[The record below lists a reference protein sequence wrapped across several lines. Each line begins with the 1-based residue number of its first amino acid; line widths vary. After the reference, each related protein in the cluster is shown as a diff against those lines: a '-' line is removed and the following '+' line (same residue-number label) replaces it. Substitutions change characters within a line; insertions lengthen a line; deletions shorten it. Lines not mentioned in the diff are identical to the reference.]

1 MTKTV
6 KYFAHSSN
14 HAGSPWEPLKE
25 HLKCVAERAAQYAKI
40 FDAEDEARI
49 AGLWHDLG
57 KYSDVFIER
66 LRGEASGLDHW
77 SMGAVVALYEL
88 REKALAAALA
98 IQGHHIGLQEGS
110 AENIRE
116 ELNLSMLSE
125 VEKRSDQL
133 CLTEPD
139 WNLLLKRFADDG
151 FKAPS
156 PPSRSLYNLKAPHI
170 AAMLDVRMLFSA
182 LVDADYIETEAHF
195 EGDADGRKKYR
206 QVGPALQANQAS
218 KLIIEHI
225 TVLETKSSASREVQ
239 SVRRQLLEDC
249 LNSAAQPQGIFT
261 LTAPTGAGKTLA
273 MLAFAL
279 EHAKTHPEIRRVV
292 MVVPFLSIIE
302 QTAGVYRKLLEPH
315 FGPHYV
321 LEHHS
326 LADMGMVH
334 EEVARDR
341 DNEDEAKLTGRLLS
355 ENWDAPLVLTTS
367 VQFFESLFANRPGK
381 CRKLHRLANSII
393 LFDEVQTLPPRI
405 AVPSLASLS
414 RLSERYGCT
423 VVLSTATQPAFDH
436 LHEKVKTYA
445 IPGWK
450 PRTITSGPQQLFMH
464 ARRVKI
470 DWQIDESRSWASI
483 AEELARNENSRSL
496 CVVNLKRHAVKL
508 LSLIRDKLGE
518 EGLFHLSTNMCPAHR
533 EKVLSQVRE
542 RLNSTDQISCRLI
555 STQCIEAGV
564 DVDFPAVWRALG
576 PLDSIAQVAGRC
588 NREGRLKNEGRM
600 VVFVPEKERTG
611 EHLYPPGGYKEA
623 TDTTKILFEKK
634 RNEAEEERISFEE
647 AFDIYDTKLFNEYYQ
662 LLYNLTGLAEFD
674 PDSNELADA
683 VHRRS
688 FVDVANRYHLIPENT
703 INVLVP
709 YADEIDQFR
718 LLKKRLYEVEPR
730 RLTREWIKQARPL
743 TVSLYRPRGDH
754 EIWRKLISVPLG
766 RGQSANDWFVYID
779 PTEDYDSL
787 LGLNPLNE
795 VDKWTI

>member
-1 MTKTV
+1 MV

-14 HAGSPWEPLKE
+14 PAGSPWEPLKE
-25 HLKCVAERAAQYAKI
+25 HLNCVADRAAQYARI
-40 FDAEDEARI
+40 FDAEEEARI

-57 KYSDVFIER
+57 KYSDVFIKR

-77 SMGAVVALYEL
+77 SMGAIVALYEL
-88 REKALAAALA
+88 KEKALAAALA
-98 IQGHHIGLQEGS
+98 IQGHHIGLQKGS

-116 ELNLSMLSE
+116 ELNLSMLSDA
-125 VEKRSDQL
+125 EKRSDQL
-133 CLTEPD
+133 CLTESD
-139 WNLLLKRFADDG
+139 WNLLLKRFGEDG
-151 FKAPS
+151 FEVPS
-156 PPSRSLYNLKAPHI
+156 PPSRSLYDLKAPHI

-206 QVGPALQANQAS
+206 QVGPPLQAKQAL
-218 KLIIEHI
+218 KLITEHI
-225 TVLETKSSASREVQ
+225 TALETRSSASREVQ
-239 SVRRQLLEDC
+239 SVRRQLFEDC
-249 LNSAAQPQGIFT
+249 MSSAAQPKGIFT

-279 EHAKTHPEIRRVV
+279 EHAKKHPEIHRVV

-302 QTAGVYRKLLEPH
+302 QTAGVYRELFESHL
-315 FGPHYV
+315 GPHYV

-326 LADMGMVH
+326 LADIGMLH
-334 EEVARDR
+334 EDAARDR
-341 DNEDEAKLTGRLLS
+341 NNEDEAKLIARLLT

-381 CRKLHRLANSII
+381 CRKLHRLANSVI
-393 LFDEVQTLPPRI
+393 LFDEVQTLPPPL

-414 RLSERYGCT
+414 RLSERYGCS

-436 LHEKVKTYA
+436 LHENVKTYA
-445 IPGWK
+445 MVGWK
-450 PRTITSGPQQLFMH
+450 PRSITSEPQGLFVH
-464 ARRVKI
+464 AKRVTV
-470 DWQIDESRSWASI
+470 DWRIDESRSWESI
-483 AEELARNENSRSL
+483 ADELTKNENSRSL

-508 LSLIRDKLGE
+508 VGLIRDKLGKE
-518 EGLFHLSTNMCPAHR
+518 SLFYLSTNMCPAHR
-533 EKVLSQVRE
+533 QRILSEVRE
-542 RLNSTDQISCRLI
+542 RLKSADRLPCRLI

-564 DVDFPAVWRALG
+564 DVDFPVVWRALG

-588 NREGRLKNEGRM
+588 NREGKLNNKGRM
-600 VVFVPEKERTG
+600 VVFLPEKEETG

-623 TDTTKILFEKK
+623 TETTRTLFEMK
-634 RNEAEEERISFEE
+634 RNEAAEERISFEE
-647 AFDIYDTKLFNEYYQ
+647 AFDIYDTKLFKEYYH
-662 LLYNLTGLAEFD
+662 LLYDLTGMAEFD

-688 FVDVANRYHLIPENT
+688 FIDVSNHYHLIPDRT

-709 YADEIDQFR
+709 YADEIERFR
-718 LLKKRLYEVEPR
+718 FLKKQLYEVEPG
-730 RLTREWIKQARPL
+730 RLTREWIQQARPL
-743 TVSLYRPRGDH
+743 TVSLYRPHGDH
-754 EIWRKLISVPLG
+754 EIWRKLMKVPLG
-766 RGQSANDWFVYID
+766 RGQSAHDWFVYID
-779 PTEDYDSL
+779 PTEDYNSL

>member
-1 MTKTV
+1 MV

-25 HLKCVAERAAQYAKI
+25 HLNCVADRVAQYARI
-40 FDAEDEARI
+40 FDAEEEARI

-57 KYSDVFIER
+57 KYSDAFIRR

-77 SMGAVVALYEL
+77 SMGAIVALYQL
-88 REKALAAALA
+88 KEKALAAALA

-116 ELNLSMLSE
+116 ELNLSMLSD

-151 FKAPS
+151 FKVPS
-156 PPSRSLYNLKAPHI
+156 PPSKSLYNFKAPHI
-170 AAMLDVRMLFSA
+170 ATMLDARMLFSA

-218 KLIIEHI
+218 KLITEHI
-225 TVLETKSSASREVQ
+225 AVLETKSSASREVQ

-249 LNSAAQPQGIFT
+249 LNRAAQPQGIFT

-279 EHAKTHPEIRRVV
+279 EHARTHPEIRRVV

-302 QTAGVYRKLLEPH
+302 QTAGIYRELFEPP

-326 LADMGMVH
+326 LADIGILH
-334 EEVARDR
+334 EDVARDR
-341 DNEDEAKLTGRLLS
+341 DNEDEAKLTARLLT
-355 ENWDAPLVLTTS
+355 ENWDAPLVVTTS
-367 VQFFESLFANRPGK
+367 VQFLESLFANRPGK
-381 CRKLHRLANSII
+381 CRKLHRLANSVI
-393 LFDEVQTLPPRI
+393 LFDEVQTLPPRL

-436 LHEKVKTYA
+436 LHDKVKRYA
-445 IPGWK
+445 TLGWN
-450 PRTITSGPQQLFMH
+450 PRTITSGPQQLYMH

-470 DWQIDESRSWASI
+470 DWQIDKSRSWESI
-483 AEELARNENSRSL
+483 ADELAKNENSRSL
-496 CVVNLKRHAVKL
+496 CVVNLKRHAMKL
-508 LSLIRDKLGE
+508 VSLVRDKLGG

-533 EKVLSQVRE
+533 QKVLSEVRE
-542 RLNSTDQISCRLI
+542 RLKSADHLPCRLI

-564 DVDFPAVWRALG
+564 DVDFPVVWRALG
-576 PLDSIAQVAGRC
+576 PLDSVAQVAGRC
-588 NREGRLKNEGRM
+588 NREGKLRSKGRM
-600 VVFVPEKERTG
+600 AVFLPEKEKNG
-611 EHLYPPGGYKEA
+611 ECLYPPGGYKEA
-623 TDTTKILFEKK
+623 TETTITLFQMK
-634 RNEAEEERISFEE
+634 RNTAAEKQSSFEE

-662 LLYNLTGLAEFD
+662 LLYDLTGTAEFN
-674 PDSNELADA
+674 PDDDELADA

-688 FVDVANRYHLIPENT
+688 FVDVSNHYRLIPENT

-709 YADEIDQFR
+709 YADEINQFR

-730 RLTREWIKQARPL
+730 RLTREWIQQARPL
-743 TVSLYRPRGDH
+743 TVSLYRPREDH
-754 EIWRKLISVPLG
+754 EIWKKLMNVPLG
-766 RGQSANDWFVYID
+766 RGQSAHDWFVYID
-779 PTEDYDSL
+779 PTEDYNSL